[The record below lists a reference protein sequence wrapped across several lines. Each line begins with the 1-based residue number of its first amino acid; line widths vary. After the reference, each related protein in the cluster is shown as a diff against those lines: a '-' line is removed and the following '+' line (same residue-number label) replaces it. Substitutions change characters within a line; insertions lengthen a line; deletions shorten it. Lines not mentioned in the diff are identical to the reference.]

1 MKETEIYKT
10 IPLKE
15 SEGGTLNFAIIEEP
29 YGEGSKAVIS
39 ICASLGEGKESWK
52 VHIPFSQIKEV
63 RQTLKEARKARK
75 KQKTAKKSKDKEAKK
90 SKGAKAK
97 ETSTPKKE
105 AKTAKK
111 QPQ

>member
-63 RQTLKEARKARK
+63 RQALKEARKARK
-75 KQKTAKKSKDKEAKK
+75 KQKTAKKPKDKEAKK
-90 SKGAKAK
+90 SKEAKAK
-97 ETSTPKKE
+97 ETSAPKKE

>member
-15 SEGGTLNFAIIEEP
+15 SEGGTLNFAFIEEP

-63 RQTLKEARKARK
+63 RQALKEARKARK
-75 KQKTAKKSKDKEAKK
+75 KQKTAKKPKDKEAQK
-90 SKGAKAK
+90 SKEAKAK